1 MILGLLKP
9 TEGKINV
16 DDVDVFTNLE
26 RWQNKIGY
34 VSQDIFLTDDSIK
47 KNIAFGV
54 PEDLIDEE
62 KVRFAL
68 KNSKLK
74 DFINSLEKGLDT
86 KIGEFGDRISGGQRQ
101 RIAIAR
107 ALYNNP
113 EVLILD
119 EFTNS
124 LDNDTEEKIINELS
138 SFKGS
143 KTLIIVAHRLS
154 TLKKL

>member
-1 MILGLLKP
+1 MEKENYAYKYDFRSSKP

-124 LDNDTEEKIINELS
+124 LDNDTEEKIIMN
-138 SFKGS
+138 FQVS
-143 KTLIIVAHRLS
+143 KEAKH
-154 TLKKL
+154 